1 VDSPCRGGGALGV
14 IFLFWSFLKKKIL
27 EMNPT
32 ETYFQDL
39 ALLSHASPVSTTNEG
54 VAPCA
59 LTQPMARECGLVSTW
74 SHVA

>member
-14 IFLFWSFLKKKIL
+14 IFFILVLFEKKNL

-59 LTQPMARECGLVSTW
+59 LAQPMARECGLVSTW